1 MRLRG
6 LVALA
11 AAAAF
16 VLAPTGAPSVSA
28 NPQLIAT
35 VGPGFSIR
43 LTHPDGS
50 VVTQVDPGIYDV
62 VVRDLANEHNFH
74 LFGQGVNEFT
84 DVEALVNVTWTVT
97 LANARYTFVCDPHSS
112 AMRGSFASGTPPPVP
127 PPTTTPPAVKRLT
140 LTVGPTA
147 TISLTN
153 AAGKR
158 IASTKAGAY
167 TITVRDRSK
176 VHNAHLVGKGV
187 NRKTTLVGT
196 GTQTWKVKLSAG
208 LLRFYSDRSPT
219 KVKGS
224 IKVVA

>member
-16 VLAPTGAPSVSA
+16 VLAPTGAPSVSE

-50 VVTQVDPGIYDV
+50 VVTQVDPGVYDV
-62 VVRDLANEHNFH
+62 VVRDVANEHNFH

-112 AMRGSFASGTPPPVP
+112 ALRGSFVSGTPPPP
-127 PPTTTPPAVKRLT
+127 PPPAPAVKRLI

-147 TISLTN
+147 AISLTN

-158 IASTKAGAY
+158 ITSTKAGPY
-167 TITVRDRSK
+167 SITVRDRSK
-176 VHNAHLVGKGV
+176 VHNAHLVGTGV
-187 NRKTTLVGT
+187 NRKTTLAGT

-208 LLRFYSDRSPT
+208 PLRFFSDRSPKT
-219 KVKGS
+219 VKGS
-224 IKVVA
+224 IRVVA

>member
-16 VLAPTGAPSVSA
+16 VLAPSGAPSVSA
-28 NPQLIAT
+28 NPQLVAT

-50 VVTQVDPGIYDV
+50 VVTQVDPGVYDV
-62 VVRDLANEHNFH
+62 VVRDVANEHNFH

-112 AMRGSFASGTPPPVP
+112 AMRGSFASGTPPAPVP
-127 PPTTTPPAVKRLT
+127 TPTPPPAPKKLT
-140 LTVGPTA
+140 LTVGPA
-147 TISLTN
+147 AVISLTN
-153 AAGKR
+153 
-158 IASTKAGAY
+158 
-167 TITVRDRSK
+167 
-176 VHNAHLVGKGV
+176 
-187 NRKTTLVGT
+187 
-196 GTQTWKVKLSAG
+196 SAG
-208 LLRFYSDRSPT
+208 
-219 KVKGS
+219 
-224 IKVVA
+224 

>member
-16 VLAPTGAPSVSA
+16 VLAPTGAPAVSD
-28 NPQLIAT
+28 NPQLFAT

-50 VVTQVDPGIYDV
+50 VVTQVDPGVYDV
-62 VVRDLANEHNFH
+62 VVRDVADEHNFH
-74 LFGQGVNEFT
+74 LFGQGVDEFT
-84 DVEALVNVTWTVT
+84 DVEALVNATWTVT

-112 AMRGSFASGTPPPVP
+112 ELRGSFVSGTPPP
-127 PPTTTPPAVKRLT
+127 PPAVKRLT
-140 LTVGPTA
+140 LTIGPTA
-147 TISLTN
+147 AITLTN

-158 IASTKAGAY
+158 ITSTKAGAY
-167 TITVRDRSK
+167 SITVRDRSK
-176 VHNAHLVGKGV
+176 VHNAHLVGVGV
-187 NRKTTLVGT
+187 NRKTTLAGT

-208 LLRFYSDRSPT
+208 LLRFFSDRSPT
-219 KVKGS
+219 AVKGS
-224 IKVVA
+224 IRVVR

>member
-16 VLAPTGAPSVSA
+16 ILAPAGAPSVA
-28 NPQLIAT
+28 ENPQLIAT

-50 VVTQVDPGIYDV
+50 VVTQVDPGVYDV
-62 VVRDLANEHNFH
+62 VVRDVANEHNFH

-112 AMRGSFASGTPPPVP
+112 AMRGQFVAGSPPPP
-127 PPTTTPPAVKRLT
+127 PPPPPAPTVKRLT

-158 IASTKAGAY
+158 ITSTKAGAY

-176 VHNAHLVGKGV
+176 LHNAHLVGKGV
-187 NRKTTLVGT
+187 NRKTTLAGT

-208 LLRFYSDRSPT
+208 LLRFFSDRSPT